1 MTLACIPCKSRQAT
15 PKIGRKKVK
24 ASSTKAS
31 ALPPNHCPELG
42 VEVVGKFTQKTQ
54 LRRVVCHI
62 NWLQFTHIFTGAV
75 FWWEDCNLAIMP
87 LSSLATSSSK
97 VSLDRRL
104 SFLKTLLTSRRKIV
118 AFDSSRLTK
127 ICHSLLKGFL
137 VDGDKV
143 EFRDPRIALWMLQ
156 PGEEEAKLGDIVM
169 R

>member
-1 MTLACIPCKSRQAT
+1 
-15 PKIGRKKVK
+15 
-24 ASSTKAS
+24 
-31 ALPPNHCPELG
+31 
-42 VEVVGKFTQKTQ
+42 
-54 LRRVVCHI
+54 
-62 NWLQFTHIFTGAV
+62 
-75 FWWEDCNLAIMP
+75 MP
-87 LSSLATSSSK
+87 LSSRATSSSK

-127 ICHSLLKGFL
+127 IFHSLLKGFL

-156 PGEEEAKLGDIVM
+156 PGEEEAKLGDVVM

>member
-1 MTLACIPCKSRQAT
+1 
-15 PKIGRKKVK
+15 
-24 ASSTKAS
+24 
-31 ALPPNHCPELG
+31 
-42 VEVVGKFTQKTQ
+42 
-54 LRRVVCHI
+54 
-62 NWLQFTHIFTGAV
+62 
-75 FWWEDCNLAIMP
+75 MP
-87 LSSLATSSSK
+87 LSTLATASSK

-156 PGEEEAKLGDIVM
+156 PGEEEAKLGDVVM